1 MPFLATWK
9 KDSSGSFISMR
20 RTAESRRFGR
30 DVSPFHLVNWVH
42 LCLVGLFGLVVVGVV
57 AVSFC
62 WSRLHLGF
70 LHGICQG
77 PNGASSFSRPQ
88 RRLDD
93 RQSLGTRMAAAQ
105 KKNHESRGYI
115 SRFTFHLI
123 FFWID
128 WRLLVWFVC
137 VLLVVWSGFFCSVVF
152 FRSIQLLEHLVYY
165 DFVGI

>member
-1 MPFLATWK
+1 M
-9 KDSSGSFISMR
+9 S
-20 RTAESRRFGR
+20 
-30 DVSPFHLVNWVH
+30 
-42 LCLVGLFGLVVVGVV
+42 VGLFGVVVVRVV
-57 AVSFC
+57 AVSFY

-77 PNGASSFSRPQ
+77 PNRASSFSRPQ

-93 RQSLGTRMAAAQ
+93 RQSLGARMAAAR

-128 WRLLVWFVC
+128 WRLLVRFVC
-137 VLLVVWSGFFCSVVF
+137 VLLVVWSVFFFVRLFF
-152 FRSIQLLEHLVYY
+152 FRSIELLEHLVCY